1 MLAPHISYRERTL
14 ELEEE
19 RLEIMRRSTYIDFG
33 LVFCIVIIAIGM
45 CVYFIFITMQNKTIT
60 IS

>member
-1 MLAPHISYRERTL
+1 MLAPNVSYRERTL
-14 ELEEE
+14 ELEEQ

-33 LVFCIVIIAIGM
+33 LVFCIVIIALGM
-45 CVYFIFITMQNKTIT
+45 ATYFIVITMNNKTIT